1 MIDWAGGSVHSD
13 RRIIDRSRFGI
24 NPGPVS
30 AWRAEALGRGGRARG
45 PWIDG
50 SIVEVS
56 QVRRRVQQAIG
67 AARERSQRRRQQT
80 ADAERAYEAF
90 IRDVATPVTRQ
101 VANALKVESYAF
113 TVFTPGSGVRLALD
127 RGRDDFVEL
136 TLDTSG
142 PTPQVLGRI
151 SQTRGSRTIDEE
163 RPLKPGAMPDA
174 ISEEDVLEFLLG
186 ALEPWLER

>member
-1 MIDWAGGSVHSD
+1 M
-13 RRIIDRSRFGI
+13 
-24 NPGPVS
+24 
-30 AWRAEALGRGGRARG
+30 
-45 PWIDG
+45 
-50 SIVEVS
+50 
-56 QVRRRVQQAIG
+56 QQAIG

-90 IRDVATPVTRQ
+90 IRDVATPVMRQ
-101 VANALKVESYAF
+101 LANALKVESYAF